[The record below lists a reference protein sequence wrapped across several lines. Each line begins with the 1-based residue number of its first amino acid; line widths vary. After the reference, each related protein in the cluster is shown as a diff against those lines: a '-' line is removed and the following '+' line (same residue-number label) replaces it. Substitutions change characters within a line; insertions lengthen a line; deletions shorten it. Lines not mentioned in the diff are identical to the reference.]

1 LHHYVETE
9 DLVNIATK
17 VERQPKQ
24 RGAAKADSDCES
36 DSDEHNVVLAEYGE
50 SLAARRALNVQ
61 AKEDSLEQ
69 PENIFH
75 TRCLVN
81 GKVCTMI
88 IDGG

>member
-1 LHHYVETE
+1 
-9 DLVNIATK
+9 
-17 VERQPKQ
+17 
-24 RGAAKADSDCES
+24 
-36 DSDEHNVVLAEYGE
+36 
-50 SLAARRALNVQ
+50 VQ